1 MHKLLTIAAML
12 VLGGCAAPQEQVL
25 KQVPGASAAPAG
37 NPVNC
42 TTVSERM
49 ASRTICN

>member
-25 KQVPGASAAPAG
+25 KQVPSASAAPAG
-37 NPVNC
+37 KPVNC
-42 TTVSERM
+42 TATSERM
-49 ASRTICN
+49 MRRTICN